1 MLLYQED
8 RRQELLFSGAWL
20 DSRDVEGWGTEVEV
34 VLAYVGDPGP
44 EFSCQG
50 PILLGADCRPGLP
63 SRTWGVR
70 VGEYRVSPGTFFFFL
85 KILFI
90 YS

>member
-50 PILLGADCRPGLP
+50 PILLGADCR
-63 SRTWGVR
+63 TWGVR
-70 VGEYRVSPGTFFFFL
+70 VGEYRVSPGTFFFV